1 VTNWVWEAHRALPNQ
16 EVHSV
21 FVPVE
26 EGWNANDH
34 LKDEDAE
41 SPPIDGEVVAV
52 SNQHFGCQVLGRAAE

>member
-1 VTNWVWEAHRALPNQ
+1 M
-16 EVHSV
+16 